1 MFCVES
7 QEEREEWIAAIQL
20 VSDELKNSDEGA
32 EGPYTNP
39 HKTKV
44 NSCAPSVA
52 PVMLPAEN
60 PVISKKKKGGCN
72 IVKIKHTKNTKNI
85 TTFFFDLSNIGGPS
99 APILAIVTSSH
110 FSCHTVFC

>member
-1 MFCVES
+1 MAKIKRIKG
-7 QEEREEWIAAIQL
+7 QTINYKTL
-20 VSDELKNSDEGA
+20 NNS
-32 EGPYTNP
+32 YTNP

-60 PVISKKKKGGCN
+60 PVISKKKEKEGGCN
-72 IVKIKHTKNTKNI
+72 IVKIKHTKNV

-99 APILAIVTSSH
+99 APSSEFFNSSDTNCIAAIHSSL
-110 FSCHTVFC
+110 SS